1 MTATTGDSVP
11 AEQHQQDDVIDAHVH
26 VWHPDRAE
34 YPWLAEVPSLARPF
48 DLAEVSSEQ
57 SAIGVRQLVLV
68 QAADNV
74 DDTENMLRAGQ
85 VHAQVAGVVA
95 WVPIWNA
102 VAAAV
107 LLDRWA
113 AEPVVGVRHLVHR
126 DPDPDLLSS
135 RGVGEVLNLLAERN
149 LTFDVCA
156 ETSHLLGVVPTLAE
170 DHADLT
176 LIVDHLGKPPIRS
189 RGWNPWAQQLA
200 EAARAPNVV
209 TKLSGLNTAAGPC
222 ATSDDYAPYV
232 EHALTVFGPERVMY
246 GGDWPFALQA
256 AASYTQI
263 WRQLRSCLDTLDD
276 QARHSVLSGTARRVY
291 GLTC

>member
-1 MTATTGDSVP
+1 MTATTGDSPP
-11 AEQHQQDDVIDAHVH
+11 AEQHQQDDVVDAHVH
-26 VWHPDRAE
+26 VWHPDRVE

-48 DLAEVSSEQ
+48 DLADVSSEQ
-57 SAIGVRQLVLV
+57 SAIGVTQLVLV

-74 DDTENMLRAGQ
+74 HDTENMLRAGQ

-189 RGWNPWAQQLA
+189 AWLESMG
-200 EAARAPNVV
+200 
-209 TKLSGLNTAAGPC
+209 
-222 ATSDDYAPYV
+222 
-232 EHALTVFGPERVMY
+232 
-246 GGDWPFALQA
+246 A
-256 AASYTQI
+256 AASRGGSRPERRHEAVRSEHCGRT
-263 WRQLRSCLDTLDD
+263 LRDLRRLRTVRR
-276 QARHSVLSGTARRVY
+276 ARAHGLRARACHVRRRLAVRPAGGRFLHPNLAAASELSRHAR
-291 GLTC
+291 